1 MTPALAGALV
11 ALCLC
16 VGLLGVPLVL
26 DRGPLD
32 RLAGRTGAASPR
44 RRPLVVRIV
53 EGLAAR
59 LGPRVAPSIRQSQRN
74 AISRRLDLAGRPADL
89 TVQRLI
95 GIKAALLALI
105 GGFVALLVLTGSSPL
120 LLIPAILLGWFGPD
134 IWLAR
139 QGRVRQERIERDLPD
154 FLDILAVTV
163 RAGLGYRAALG
174 RVAQSLGGPIGQ
186 EMLTALRQM
195 DLGATRRQAF
205 LALRERNA
213 SESLGS
219 FVAAQLQA
227 EELGVPLSEALND
240 IAEDM
245 RRAAHQSA
253 RRRAARAAPRV
264 ALIVTTL
271 MVPGSMI
278 LIIVSILLG
287 SGVGRGILGG
297 MPRTA
302 SDGRMAA
309 SGSGRAVP
317 RARAAGSSRPAS

>member
-1 MTPALAGALV
+1 MTPALAGALA
-11 ALCLC
+11 ALCVC

-32 RLAGRTGAASPR
+32 RLAGRSGGAAPR
-44 RRPLVVRIV
+44 RRSLVVRV
-53 EGLAAR
+53 VDGLAVR
-59 LGPRVAPSIRQSQRN
+59 LGPRVAPSIRQSQRA
-74 AISRRLDLAGRPADL
+74 AIARRLDLAGRPGNL

-95 GIKAALLALI
+95 GVKAALLTLV
-105 GGFVALLVLTGSSPL
+105 GGFAALLVLTGSTPL
-120 LLIPAILLGWFGPD
+120 LLAPAALLGWFGPD

-174 RVAQSLGGPIGQ
+174 RVAQALAGPIGD

-271 MVPGSMI
+271 MVPGSLI
-278 LIIVSILLG
+278 LILVAILLS
-287 SGVGRGILGG
+287 SGVADSGILGG
-297 MPRTA
+297 
-302 SDGRMAA
+302 
-309 SGSGRAVP
+309 
-317 RARAAGSSRPAS
+317 